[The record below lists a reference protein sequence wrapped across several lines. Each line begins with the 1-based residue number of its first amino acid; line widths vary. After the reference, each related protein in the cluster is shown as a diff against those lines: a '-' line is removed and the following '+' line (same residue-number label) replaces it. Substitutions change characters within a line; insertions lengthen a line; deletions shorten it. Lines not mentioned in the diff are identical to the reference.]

1 LTGLVNQAHQI
12 RQGRRNKRLQ
22 PQITTTNPHKDTIK
36 KHNDD
41 NLAILTDT
49 ANAVATDSK
58 QDAKP
63 PRLTF
68 TARTSVMS
76 GTKLIQLLEEQA
88 TLREGYAMV
97 THEEAKFIKERT
109 NAQALT
115 NSTTPTTTKDSSCG
129 TYHRHNTQ
137 HPTEQKPLAYRPT
150 QATNNSTCT
159 HYTTTCLHH
168 SPNHTASQPKP
179 QLNRSLLMM
188 TTLQ

>member
-1 LTGLVNQAHQI
+1 
-12 RQGRRNKRLQ
+12 
-22 PQITTTNPHKDTIK
+22 
-36 KHNDD
+36 
-41 NLAILTDT
+41 
-49 ANAVATDSK
+49 
-58 QDAKP
+58 
-63 PRLTF
+63 
-68 TARTSVMS
+68 
-76 GTKLIQLLEEQA
+76 
-88 TLREGYAMV
+88 MV

-168 SPNHTASQPKP
+168 SPNHTASLPKRP
-179 QLNRSLLMM
+179 RNRSPPMM
-188 TTLQ
+188 ITSQSESKPTSTSPHPLNGKNARGTQHKWYRQHLKHSTSKHAHSDGESLSNNAQTN